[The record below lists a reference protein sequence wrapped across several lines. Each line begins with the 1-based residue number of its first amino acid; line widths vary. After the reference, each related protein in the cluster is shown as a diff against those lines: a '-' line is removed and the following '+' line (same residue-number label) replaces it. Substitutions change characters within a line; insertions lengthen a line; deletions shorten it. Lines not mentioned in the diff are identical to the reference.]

1 MKKLTLTL
9 ALLLSLMILVVPAF
23 ADQLRPVVGI
33 VQIVNHN
40 SLDASREGFLRA
52 LAEEGY
58 VDGQNMTVIYRN
70 AQGDQATLNSIADYL
85 VGEQVDLILAIA
97 TSSAQAVANKTETI
111 PILGT
116 AITDYLSA
124 NLVKS
129 YEAPGVNVSGTTDMN
144 PIKEQLAMI
153 PELVPTVKTIGLIY
167 TSSEVNSQQQIIVA
181 KEEIEKMG
189 LAWEEVTVNNTNDV
203 QQAVLSLAEK
213 CDAIYIPTDNTLAS
227 AMPIVYEVSV
237 DKKIPVVTGAG
248 EMVRQGGTFTLGL
261 DYEKL
266 GYQTGK
272 MAAKILRDGAD
283 ISTMPIE
290 SQTDYNYYV
299 NQSAMDAIGIAVPEK
314 LLPYSEPMVTPVP
327 Q

>member
-314 LLPYSEPMVTPVP
+314 LQPYSEPMVTPVP

>member
-1 MKKLTLTL
+1 MKKLSL
-9 ALLLSLMILVVPAF
+9 ALALMLSLMMMVVPAF
-23 ADQLRPVVGI
+23 ADQVRPLVGI
-33 VQIVNHN
+33 IQIANHN
-40 SLDASREGFLRA
+40 SLDDAREGFLRA

-58 VDGQNMTVIYRN
+58 VDGENMTVVYRN
-70 AQGDQATLNSIADYL
+70 AQGDQATLNSIADYM
-85 VGEQVDLILAIA
+85 VGEQADLVLAIA
-97 TSSAQAVANKTETI
+97 TSSAQAIANKTETI

-153 PELVPTVKTIGLIY
+153 PELVPTVETIGLIY
-167 TSSEVNSQQQIIVA
+167 TSSEVNSQQQIAVA
-181 KEEIEKMG
+181 KEEIEKLG
-189 LAWEEVTVNNTNDV
+189 LKHTEVTVNNTNDV
-203 QQAVLSLAEK
+203 QQAVLSLAEQ

-237 DKKIPVVTGAG
+237 EKKIPVVTGAG

-272 MAAKILRDGAD
+272 MAVKVLREGAD
-283 ISTMPIE
+283 VSQMPIE
-290 SQTDYNYYV
+290 SQSDYNYYV
-299 NQSAMDAIGIAVPEK
+299 NQSAMDALGLEVPENLK
-314 LLPYSEPMVTPVP
+314 PYAEPMATPAA

>member
-1 MKKLTLTL
+1 MKKLPL
-9 ALLLSLMILVVPAF
+9 ALALMLSLMILVVPAF
-23 ADQLRPVVGI
+23 ADQIRPVVGI
-33 VQIVNHN
+33 IQVVNHN

-52 LAEEGY
+52 LEEEGY
-58 VDGQNMTVIYRN
+58 VDGTSMTVIYRN

-97 TSSAQAVANKTETI
+97 TSSAQAVAGKTETI

-144 PIKEQLAMI
+144 PIREQLAMI
-153 PELVPTVKTIGLIY
+153 PELVPQAQTIGLIY
-167 TSSEVNSQQQIIVA
+167 TSSEVNSQQQIAIA
-181 KEEIEKMG
+181 KAQIEEMG
-189 LAWEEVTVNNTNDV
+189 LKYTETTVNNTNDV
-203 QQAVLSLAEK
+203 QQAVLSLAEQ

-272 MAAKILRDGAD
+272 MAVRILRDGAD
-283 ISTMPIE
+283 IAAMPIE
-290 SQTDYNYYV
+290 SQSDYNYYV
-299 NQSAMDAIGIAVPEK
+299 NRSATDALGIAVPES
-314 LLPYSEPMVTPVP
+314 LLPYAEPMVTPAA

>member
-1 MKKLTLTL
+1 MKKLSL
-9 ALLLSLMILVVPAF
+9 ALALMLSLMILVVPAF
-23 ADQLRPVVGI
+23 GDALRPVVGI
-33 VQIVNHN
+33 VQIANHN
-40 SLDASREGFLRA
+40 SLDAAREGFLRA
-52 LAEEGY
+52 LSEEGY

-85 VGEQVDLILAIA
+85 VGENADLILTIA
-97 TSSAQAVANKTETI
+97 TASAQAVANKTETI

-129 YEAPGVNVSGTTDMN
+129 YENPGVNVSGTTDMN
-144 PIKEQLAMI
+144 PIKEQLALI
-153 PELVPTVKTIGLIY
+153 PELVPTAKTIGLIY
-167 TSSEVNSQQQIIVA
+167 TSSEVNSQQQIAVA
-181 KEEIEKMG
+181 KAEIEKLG
-189 LAWEEVTVNNTNDV
+189 LKHTEVTVNNTNDV
-203 QQAVLSLAEK
+203 QQAVLALAEQ

-227 AMPIVYEVSV
+227 AMPIVYEVSIE
-237 DKKIPVVTGAG
+237 KKIPVVTGAG

-272 MAAKILRDGAD
+272 MALKILRDGAD

-290 SQTDYNYYV
+290 SQSDYNYYV
-299 NQSAMDAIGIAVPEK
+299 NQTAMDALGIPVPEK
-314 LLPYSEPMVTPVP
+314 LLPYAEPMATPAA